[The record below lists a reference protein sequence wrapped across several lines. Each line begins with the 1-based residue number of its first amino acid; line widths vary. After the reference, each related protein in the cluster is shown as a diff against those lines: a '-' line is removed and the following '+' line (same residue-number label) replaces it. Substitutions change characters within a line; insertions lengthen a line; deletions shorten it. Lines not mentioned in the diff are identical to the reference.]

1 MATEIIAAPLGELRA
16 SSATGGGT
24 ALTTSATTIPL
35 LPGTK
40 FLQLIPRKYAGGCE
54 VIKVAT
60 CPYLLVLK
68 TANALAS
75 APTDYSSEAQDLDAS
90 TLVTLSSMGAADSD
104 NTHALY
110 VGATL
115 PFRGVKVDVTATNST
130 ASVLTVKY
138 WNGSAW
144 ADISDTDGTITG
156 GDTTFGQDGN
166 VTWTVPAIGTWVA
179 DSLVDIGDA
188 SSAVGPY
195 VGQEGIYWTR
205 WEVSAQLD
213 ASVTIPAFHALSRE
227 STQYWEMISEIPI
240 EMSMTNHLGGIG
252 AVEALTDAGTASLIV
267 NCSAKSPTSRFV

>member
-24 ALTTSATTIPL
+24 ALTTAATTIPL

-68 TANALAS
+68 TADALAT

-90 TLVTLSSMGAADSD
+90 SLVTLSSMGAADSD

-115 PFRGVKVDVTATNST
+115 PFRGVKVDLTALNGD

-144 ADISDTDGTITG
+144 ADISDTDGTISG
-156 GDTTFGQDGN
+156 GATFAQDGN
-166 VTWTVPAIGTWVA
+166 VTWTVPAAWTTT
-179 DSLVDIGDA
+179 SLVAAGDA

-195 VGQEGIYWTR
+195 VGQGDIYWTR
-205 WEVSAQLD
+205 WEVSVVLD

-240 EMSMTNHLGGIG
+240 EMSTSNHLGGVG

-267 NCSAKSPTSRFV
+267 NCSPKSPTSRFV

>member
-16 SSATGGGT
+16 SSTTGGGT

-68 TANALAS
+68 TADALAS

-90 TLVTLSSMGAADSD
+90 SLVTLSSLDTAAENDF
-104 NTHALY
+104 LY

-115 PFRGVKVDVTATNST
+115 PFRGVKVDVTATNSN

-138 WNGSAW
+138 WDGNSWEDTG
-144 ADISDTDGTITG
+144 DTDGTITG
-156 GDTTFGQDGN
+156 GTTTFGQDGN
-166 VTWTVPAIGTWVA
+166 VTWTIPADWATT
-179 DSLVDIGDA
+179 SLVAAGDA

-195 VGQEGIYWTR
+195 LGQGDIYWTR
-205 WEVSAQLD
+205 WEVSVALD

-240 EMSMTNHLGGIG
+240 EMSTSNHLGGIG

-267 NCSAKSPTSRFV
+267 NCSPKSPTSRFV

>member
-24 ALTTSATTIPL
+24 ALTTAATTIPL

-90 TLVTLSSMGAADSD
+90 SLVTLSSLDTAAEEDF
-104 NTHALY
+104 LY

-130 ASVLTVKY
+130 SSVLTVKY

-144 ADISDTDGTITG
+144 ADISDTDGTISG
-156 GDTTFGQDGN
+156 GATFAQDGN
-166 VTWTVPAIGTWVA
+166 VTWTVPAAWTTT
-179 DSLVDIGDA
+179 SLVAAGDA

-195 VGQEGIYWTR
+195 LGQGDIYWTR
-205 WEVSAQLD
+205 WEVSVALD

-240 EMSMTNHLGGIG
+240 EMSTSNHLGGIG

-267 NCSAKSPTSRFV
+267 NCSPKSPTSRFV